1 MSTTWGSDWSGRF
14 GHKKVKTAG
23 VMASRGS
30 GPERE
35 GVGVLEGLRCVWH
48 GR

>member
-1 MSTTWGSDWSGRF
+1 MSTTWRSDWSGRF
-14 GHKKVKTAG
+14 GHEKVKTAG

-35 GVGVLEGLRCVWH
+35 GVGALEGLRHARH